1 MFRLIS
7 KLLINKVIDLKK
19 IFIMAAALFENS
31 IPMKSCSWVWKYFSI
46 SSEDSSI
53 AICSICKLKITR
65 SNKEKKPKTF
75 NTTNMLCLINTKHKE
90 IANKELKLKED
101 EDKKKTENEQN
112 VFTKKVKLNQARCSI
127 QSQ

>member
-7 KLLINKVIDLKK
+7 KLLINKVIDLKN

-31 IPMKSCSWVWKYFSI
+31 IPMKSHSWVWKYFSI

-65 SNKEKKPKTF
+65 
-75 NTTNMLCLINTKHKE
+75 
-90 IANKELKLKED
+90 
-101 EDKKKTENEQN
+101 
-112 VFTKKVKLNQARCSI
+112 
-127 QSQ
+127 